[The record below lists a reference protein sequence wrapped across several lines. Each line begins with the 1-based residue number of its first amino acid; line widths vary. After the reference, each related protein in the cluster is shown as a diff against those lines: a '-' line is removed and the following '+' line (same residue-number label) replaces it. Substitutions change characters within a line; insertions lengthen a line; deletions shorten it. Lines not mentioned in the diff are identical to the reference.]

1 MWSLA
6 AAGAA
11 YGGEAVM
18 RMTRGHDDP
27 ANRVNSAASATPWA
41 PEELVRLADTAGSEA
56 QVIDELRAW
65 LERWDAVRSAQSA
78 LSRLSA
84 EDLRDVLAARRR
96 RWGGGS

>member
-1 MWSLA
+1 MTMA
-6 AAGAA
+6 AHHNDHPSQGSEGT
-11 YGGEAVM
+11 GGG
-18 RMTRGHDDP
+18 R
-27 ANRVNSAASATPWA
+27 WA

-65 LERWDAVRSAQSA
+65 LARWDAVRSAQSA

-96 RWGGGS
+96 RLGGGSS